1 MLQLFTPESKVQ
13 KDRKIMRETD
23 ARMAKYSRRSLV
35 LNVGAFALCLLF
47 GDFYHV
53 AETLATLLAAGLLLL
68 TLWRGYYLFR
78 FDALYPRA
86 PARWRNR
93 YFIASFMGAIWWSGI
108 LVSLTWTLGMES
120 ETPILWL
127 YTVVLLSSV
136 ANVFA
141 PYRQYLSYYLFLA
154 QIPVAITAVMLG
166 TVEGYM
172 YGIMMVVLFL
182 SLNHQGQITSKTYWD
197 RLEANYHLKQRT
209 KDLEEENLDS
219 QATIDL
225 KNELLTNLGHEFRT
239 SLSDVLGA
247 LSLLKSS
254 NIDSKQQEL
263 LTLAEKASERQLGL
277 VNNVIDFSR
286 IAAKELVL
294 DIAVFNLRRHL
305 EEQIEELAEEAH
317 QQGVELHYR
326 FDPDLPIRVKGD
338 ANRLA
343 EVLGNLVSHATK
355 FSEQGDVLI
364 EVQFRYDSD
373 DTGELLVIISD
384 YRSLASEE
392 IEPVTPDTEFSE
404 AQRAGVG
411 LAICKALAECMDGT
425 VREAWEEGEGR
436 KLFLKIKL
444 KAPTKQT
451 QQVAAN
457 PKLHTQR
464 ILLLDPPLP
473 MADNLIEELET
484 FGLVVE
490 TVSDQA
496 RAEQRLDDAQ
506 KTDHPFDL
514 ILLFA
519 DLKDLGILTVSKELL
534 SSPVP
539 GNLKQIIAV
548 SKLQQSDGQ
557 LQAHLKQNRQVAMI
571 SKPVMRQ
578 PLLKAI
584 NDLLFEGSDSEEQ
597 RERTFDLQTDA
608 SGKHILLVED
618 HRVNQMVAQGMLK
631 KLGYTVTLA
640 GNGREALTTMNDEA
654 FDLIL
659 MDCQMPEMDGYMATQ
674 EIRSQESSAED
685 DRHIPIIAMTANAA
699 EGDQSRC
706 FAAGM
711 DDYLAKP
718 VRYEELESRLAHWLG
733 GGG

>member
-53 AETLATLLAAGLLLL
+53 AETLATLLAAGLLIL

-93 YFIASFMGAIWWSGI
+93 YFIASFLGAIWWSGI

-182 SLNHQGQITSKTYWD
+182 SLNHQGQITSKTYWE

-209 KDLEEENLDS
+209 KDLEEENLGS
-219 QATIDL
+219 QAAIDL

-254 NIDSKQQEL
+254 NIDTKQQEL

-305 EEQIEELAEEAH
+305 EEQIQELALEAH

-326 FDPDLPIRVKGD
+326 FDADLPIRVKGD
-338 ANRLA
+338 TNRLT
-343 EVLGNLVSHATK
+343 EVLSNLVSHATK
-355 FSEQGDVLI
+355 FSEQGQVLI
-364 EVQFRYDSD
+364 EVEFRYDSD
-373 DTGELLVIISD
+373 DAGELQVTISD
-384 YRSLASEE
+384 YRNAVEE
-392 IEPVTPDTEFSE
+392 GAEPVSANTEFSE
-404 AQRAGVG
+404 TKRAGVG

-425 VREAWEEGEGR
+425 VREICDEGEGR
-436 KLFLKIKL
+436 KLFLNIRL
-444 KAPTKQT
+444 KAPIKQT
-451 QQVAAN
+451 QQFN
-457 PKLHTQR
+457 IHPKLQTYR
-464 ILLLDPPLP
+464 ILLMDPPKP
-473 MADNLIEELET
+473 MADNLIEELESW
-484 FGLVVE
+484 GLAVE
-490 TVSDQA
+490 TVNDQT
-496 RAEQRLDDAQ
+496 RAEQRLDDASNS
-506 KTDHPFDL
+506 DHPFDL

-519 DLKDLGILTVSKELL
+519 GLKDLDVLTFSREL
-534 SSPVP
+534 SASPDLA
-539 GNLKQIIAV
+539 NLKQILAV
-548 SKLQQSDGQ
+548 SQLQQRDEQ
-557 LQAHLKQNRQVAMI
+557 LQKHLESAQQVAMI
-571 SKPVMRQ
+571 GKPVLRQ
-578 PLLKAI
+578 SLLKAI
-584 NDLLFEGSDSEEQ
+584 NDLLFDRSNSDEE
-597 RERTFDLQTDA
+597 RKRAFTPLTDA
-608 SGKHILLVED
+608 TGKHILLVED

-640 GNGREALTTMNDEA
+640 GNGREALNAMNDEA

-674 EIRSQESSAED
+674 EIRSQESNQGED
-685 DRHIPIIAMTANAA
+685 HHIPIIAMTANAA

-711 DDYLAKP
+711 DDYLPKP

-733 GGG
+733 SGG